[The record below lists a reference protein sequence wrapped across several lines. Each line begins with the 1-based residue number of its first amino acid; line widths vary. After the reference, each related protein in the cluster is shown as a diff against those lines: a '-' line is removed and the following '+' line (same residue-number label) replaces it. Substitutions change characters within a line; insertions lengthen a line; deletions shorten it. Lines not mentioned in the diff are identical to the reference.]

1 MSHQGWELGKG
12 QGGNEEW
19 LQSSFVSGF
28 SSCLNTVAGASR
40 GQQRPA
46 RRAQGGALPLWA
58 AFSSLAE
65 GGLWI
70 VPLGD
75 LFQGVSPYLA

>member
-1 MSHQGWELGKG
+1 MSQQGWEWGKG

-28 SSCLNTVAGASR
+28 SSCLSTPAGASR

-46 RRAQGGALPLWA
+46 GRVQGGALPLPA

-75 LFQGVSPYLA
+75 LFQGVFT